1 MEIRSPKSDGHSEK
15 SQEPGVQDEALAQ
28 AKHGAGESS
37 AGLER
42 KNHCG
47 LTSLCEDHS
56 GSCLISGY
64 SLVGDTVR

>member
-1 MEIRSPKSDGHSEK
+1 MRSPKSDGHREK
-15 SQEPGVQDEALAQ
+15 SQQPGVQDEAPAQ
-28 AKHGAGESS
+28 TKHGAGERG

-56 GSCLISGY
+56 GLCLISGH
-64 SLVGDTVR
+64 SLVGDTAW